1 MNNNQRPN
9 LVTIIAAMTLASGI
23 VNVFWGAIASQGAF
37 ASVIGIVCTP
47 FTILPTVLGIFEII
61 YAAKLFGTPAQAV
74 RPSTGIAAFEIAAI
88 LAGNAFSMV
97 VGILA
102 LVFYNDQAVRSYFD
116 EINGMAAPVSAP
128 ERAPVEATPS
138 QPEETP
144 AEPVDPQSPASPRR
158 PRKVA

>member
-9 LVTIIAAMTLASGI
+9 LVTIIAAMTLVSGI

-47 FTILPTVLGIFEII
+47 FTILPTILGIFEII

-74 RPSTGIAAFEIAAI
+74 RPSSGIAAFEIAAI

-102 LVFYNDQAVRSYFD
+102 LVFYNDQAVKSYF
-116 EINGMAAPVSAP
+116 EQINGMAAPVP
-128 ERAPVEATPS
+128 TPVEPAPS
-138 QPEETP
+138 QPGETP
-144 AEPVDPQSPASPRR
+144 AEPVEP
-158 PRKVA
+158 

>member
-1 MNNNQRPN
+1 MNKNQRPN
-9 LVTIIAAMTLASGI
+9 LVTIIAAMTLVSGI

-74 RPSTGIAAFEIAAI
+74 RPSSGIAAFEIAAI

-102 LVFYNDQAVRSYFD
+102 LVFYNDLAVKSYFD
-116 EINGMAAPVSAP
+116 EINGMAAPAP
-128 ERAPVEATPS
+128 TPVESTPS
-138 QPEETP
+138 QPGETP

>member
-116 EINGMAAPVSAP
+116 EINGMAAPAP
-128 ERAPVEATPS
+128 ASVESTPS
-138 QPEETP
+138 QPGETP
-144 AEPVDPQSPASPRR
+144 AEPASPRR